1 MFPEFTFETMKKF
14 TFKQTIPYLSAI
26 LLFLVITL
34 IYFSPLLE
42 GKKIFQSDIAHFIG
56 ASKEIAD
63 YRAQTG
69 KEPLWTNAMFS
80 GMPAYQ
86 ISAKF
91 TGNQLGY
98 LDKVMMLGLPH
109 PANLVFLYF
118 IGFFILLLVLKV
130 DPWLAVAGSIG
141 FAFSSF
147 FIIIIDVGHNSQA
160 QAIGYM
166 APVLAGIILAFRK
179 KYLIGGIITAV
190 FLSLEIKA
198 NHPQITYYLMIIA
211 LILGA
216 MEMIQSI
223 KDKYFVTFLRSIAII
238 AVACILAVL
247 TNITSLW
254 ATYEY
259 SSFTIRGK
267 SELSTEKE
275 NRTSGLDKDYATQY
289 SIGKAETMT
298 LLIPDFYGGASDGS
312 LSPNSA
318 VAKILRENSQS
329 EEVVKQFTTHPAPPL
344 YWGIQPWTSPV
355 YAGAIIVFLFVLGL
369 FIVRGAMKWW
379 LLTATIVSI
388 LLSWGHN
395 FMPLTDFFLN
405 YVPGYNKFRAVSMIL
420 VITEVCLPILGILA
434 LKEFFDPEKDKK
446 RLLKPLLIATSITA
460 GICLVFAILPDLF
473 MNFVGPKD
481 SMYAQNY
488 QLPEWLVQAVR
499 DDRKNLLVMD
509 AFRSMIFIILTA
521 GLLMAIL
528 YKKIKIQYAYL
539 ILIALILIDMFPVA
553 KRFLNDKSF
562 TSKSRVVNPYEP
574 STADQ
579 RILQDTTPD
588 FRVLNLTVDLFN
600 DASTSYFHKSVGGY
614 HGAKLRRYQEIKDYC
629 IDQEIQQF
637 AHSMNTKKTP
647 VLNMLNTRYFIIP
660 DTNKNPF
667 PYKNINALGNAWF
680 VKEFKIVANPD
691 AEIKALQ
698 NIEPRDMAIVDKK
711 FENELKNY
719 QPSRDSSDF
728 IKLLKYYP
736 NDLSYLT
743 HSRSNGLAVF
753 SEIYYP
759 KGWNAYVDGKLIPHF
774 RVNYVLR
781 GMVLP
786 AGEHQVEF
794 KFEPQVYYTGEKIS
808 LISSISVIFMI
819 LIVGAIEIRKAAK
832 TRT

>member
-1 MFPEFTFETMKKF
+1 MKKI

-26 LLFLVITL
+26 LLFLVITM

-42 GKKIFQSDIAHFIG
+42 GKRIFQSDIVHFMG
-56 ASKEIAD
+56 GSKEIVD
-63 YRAQTG
+63 YRAQSG

-91 TGNQLGY
+91 TGNKLAF
-98 LDKVMMLGLPH
+98 LDNIMMLGLPH

-118 IGFFILLLVLKV
+118 IGFFILLLVLKI
-130 DPWLAVAGSIG
+130 DPWIAVAGSIG

-166 APVLAGIILAFRK
+166 APVLAGIILTFRK
-179 KYLIGGIITAV
+179 KYFLGGILTAV

-198 NHPQITYYLMIIA
+198 NHPQITYYLMFIA
-211 LILGA
+211 LILGV
-216 MEMIQSI
+216 MELIQSI
-223 KDKYFVTFLRSIAII
+223 KNKYFVTFLRSVAII
-238 AVACILAVL
+238 SVACIFAVL

-259 SSFTIRGK
+259 GNYTIRGK

-298 LLIPDFYGGASDGS
+298 LLIPSFYGGASDGS
-312 LSPNSA
+312 LSSNSA
-318 VAKILRENSQS
+318 VAKVLRENNQS
-329 EEVVKQFTTHPAPPL
+329 EEVVNQFTNQPVPPL
-344 YWGIQPWTSPV
+344 YWGNQPWTSPV
-355 YAGAIIVFLFVLGL
+355 YAGAIMVFLFILGL

-379 LLTATIVSI
+379 LLAATIVSI

-420 VITEVCLPILGILA
+420 VIAEVCIPILGILA
-434 LKEFFDPEKDKK
+434 LKEFFNPETDRKK
-446 RLLKPLLIATSITA
+446 LLKPLLIAASISA
-460 GICLVFAILPDLF
+460 GICLIFALLPDLF
-473 MNFVGPKD
+473 MSFSGPKD
-481 SMYAQNY
+481 AMYAKNY

-509 AFRSMIFIILTA
+509 AFRSFLFIILTA
-521 GLLMAIL
+521 GLLLAL
-528 YKKIKIQYAYL
+528 LFKKIKNQYAFL
-539 ILIALILIDMFPVA
+539 ILIALVLIDMFPVA

-562 TSKSRVVNPYEP
+562 TSRSKVETPYVP
-574 STADQ
+574 SIADQ
-579 RILQDTTPD
+579 KILQDTTPD

-600 DASTSYFHKSVGGY
+600 DASTSYFHKSIGGY
-614 HGAKLRRYQEIKDYC
+614 HGAKLRRYQELKDYC

-637 AHSMNTKKTP
+637 AHTMNTKNTP

-660 DTNKNPF
+660 DTNKTPF
-667 PYKNINALGNAWF
+667 PYINNNALGNAWF
-680 VKEFKIVANPD
+680 VKEFKIVTNPD
-691 AEIKALQ
+691 EEIKALQ
-698 NIEPRDMAIVDKK
+698 NFEPRDVAILDKK

-719 QPSRDSSDF
+719 QPSRDSNDF
-728 IKLLKYYP
+728 IKLLSYRP
-736 NDLSYLT
+736 NDLSYLAK
-743 HSRSNGLAVF
+743 SKSNGLAVF

-759 KGWNAYVDGKLIPHF
+759 KGWNAYVDGKLLPHF
-774 RVNYVLR
+774 RVDYVLR
-781 GMVLP
+781 AMVVP
-786 AGEHQVEF
+786 AGEHKVEF
-794 KFEPQVYYTGEKIS
+794 KFEPNVYYTGEKIS
-808 LISSISVIFMI
+808 LISSVSLLI
-819 LIVGAIEIRKAAK
+819 LILIFGGVEIWKVAK
-832 TRT
+832 KYS